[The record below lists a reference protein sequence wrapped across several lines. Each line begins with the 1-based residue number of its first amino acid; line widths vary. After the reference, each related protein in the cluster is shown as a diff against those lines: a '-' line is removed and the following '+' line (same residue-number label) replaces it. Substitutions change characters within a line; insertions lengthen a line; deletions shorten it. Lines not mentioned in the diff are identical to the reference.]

1 MSTPPT
7 DIGPLGRARV
17 LDEEI
22 AAVVRFKEGAAA
34 EAIAALRKAA
44 AFEETLPFE
53 FGPPFIDKPA
63 YELLGELLLENNQ
76 PAEARAAFERA
87 LSRTPE
93 RTAAL
98 TGLMAAA
105 AKLGD
110 TRKEAEVRTRLQKIW
125 HRADRRPTSV
135 Q

>member
-1 MSTPPT
+1 
-7 DIGPLGRARV
+7 
-17 LDEEI
+17 
-22 AAVVRFKEGAAA
+22 
-34 EAIAALRKAA
+34 
-44 AFEETLPFE
+44 
-53 FGPPFIDKPA
+53 
-63 YELLGELLLENNQ
+63 LGELLLENNQ
-76 PAEARAAFERA
+76 PAEARAAFEKA